1 MPRDK
6 LPMAFLSG
14 VSYLP
19 PPRSHTGLMETTL
32 NISRLLAG
40 CSGRGNNSFKV
51 L

>member
-19 PPRSHTGLMETTL
+19 PLWAHAGLMETTL
-32 NISRLLAG
+32 NISCLLG
-40 CSGRGNNSFKV
+40 GSSRRGNNSLKF